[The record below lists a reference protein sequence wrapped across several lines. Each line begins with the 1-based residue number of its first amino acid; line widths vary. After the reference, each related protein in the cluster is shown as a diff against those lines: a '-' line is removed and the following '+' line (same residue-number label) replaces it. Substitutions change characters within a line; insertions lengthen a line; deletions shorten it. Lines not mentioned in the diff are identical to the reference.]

1 MKRAAVVCLGLSLL
15 GAGSPVAGN
24 SLTLEESKRIAL
36 RNNCAVKNSRLEAD
50 AAKQVRWE
58 AFTKFFPA
66 VSAGGLRFESR
77 RNLLEFSTP
86 GGNLPVYDGNP
97 ANLAHPA
104 EFAYFPGMNL
114 GMAKT
119 GTFGMISAV
128 QPVFTGGRILNGNRL
143 AALGSRVGKYQ
154 NRLSENRVVKET
166 EERYWRVV
174 SLDEKMKTLR
184 AYEALLVRL
193 QAQVEDAW
201 ASGVV
206 MKNDVLKVRLRKNE
220 ILLNRSKLEN
230 GGKLARLAFCQHV
243 GIPYDSTISLLDT
256 MAAADPPQALFV
268 DDSAAVTKRVE
279 YRLLQESVRAEHI
292 QSWMK
297 LGEYLPQAGIGVS
310 AASAKMDEGRER
322 TVRMA
327 FGTATVP
334 ISGWWEAAHA
344 MKERRLREKIAQNSF
359 EENRELLRLQIRKAW
374 YDLTDAYRQALLAEE
389 AVAQAEENLAVNQDS
404 YDNGLCA
411 VSDLLEAQA
420 MLQQARDRRTDGR
433 AAYWLARTGYLQAT
447 GR

>member
-1 MKRAAVVCLGLSLL
+1 MKRAAMICLGWFAL
-15 GAGSPVAGN
+15 GAGSPAAAD

-36 RNNCAVKNSRLEAD
+36 RNNCEAVNSRLEAD

-66 VSAGGLRFESR
+66 VSAGGLRFESQ
-77 RNLLEFSTP
+77 RNLFEFSTP

-104 EFAYFPGMNL
+104 QFAYFPGMNM
-114 GMAKT
+114 GMFKT
-119 GTFGMISAV
+119 GTFGTLTAV
-128 QPVFTGGRILNGNRL
+128 QPVFAGGRILNGNRL
-143 AALGSRVGKYQ
+143 AALGSRVGKHQ
-154 NRLSENRVVKET
+154 TRLSESRVVRET

-193 QAQVEDAW
+193 EAQVEDAW

-230 GGKLARLAFCQHV
+230 GGKLARLAFCQYV
-243 GIPYDSTISLLDT
+243 GIPYDSALCLRDT
-256 MAAADPPQALFV
+256 MAAAGPPQALFV
-268 DDSAAVTKRVE
+268 DDSAAVARRPE
-279 YRLLQESVRAEHI
+279 YRLLEESVRAEKLRTL
-292 QSWMK
+292 MK

-310 AASAKMDEGRER
+310 AASAKMDGGRER

-344 MKERRLREKIAQNSF
+344 MKERRIRERIAQNSF

-374 YDLTDAYRQALLAEE
+374 YDLADAYRQALLAEE
-389 AVAQAEENLAVNQDS
+389 VVVQAEENLAVNQDS
-404 YDNGLCA
+404 YDNGLCT

-420 MLQQARDRRTDGR
+420 MLQQALDRRTDGR
-433 AAYWLARTGYLQAT
+433 AAYWLARTDYLQAT